1 MVTMIYLWGLVLI
14 VIFLW
19 VLFASTIFIPELK
32 GKIFDGTNVDEVAF
46 GIFAPMIVGLF
57 WPVFVFAGLII
68 LMGYLLSL
76 VVKNLRIDN
85 DGKGNQDA
93 A

>member
-19 VLFASTIFIPELK
+19 ILFASTIFIPELK
-32 GKIFDGTNVDEVAF
+32 GKIFDDTNVDEVAF
-46 GIFAPMIVGLF
+46 GIFSPMIVGLF